1 MPRRWSRPR
10 GSATDRALPG
20 TWHVALLLLLISVA
34 GCVNWSDAAP
44 PTPQEFPARQQV
56 KVWAGDSSIRLQSVR
71 FTTDSI
77 SGTPY
82 NDPPACDSCR
92 VAIALAQ
99 VDSLQSG
106 KSPETLSMVL
116 IIGIPVVALTVLTLG
131 LSGMD

>member
-10 GSATDRALPG
+10 GSTTDRASNQ
-20 TWHVALLLLLISVA
+20 TWRAPLLLLAISAA
-34 GCVNWSDAAP
+34 GCVNWSGAVP

-56 KVWAGDSSIRLQSVR
+56 KVWTGDSSIRLQSVR
-71 FTTDSI
+71 FTTDSL

-116 IIGIPVVALTVLTLG
+116 IIGTRL
-131 LSGMD
+131 